1 MIKIMAPNK
10 NYDGISAGVKF
21 SKGVGE
27 CADPY
32 LIEWFKEKGY
42 EVEESTELT
51 DEKQEPETKPKRQR
65 KSE

>member
-1 MIKIMAPNK
+1 MVKIMAPNK

-21 SKGVGE
+21 SKGIGE

-42 EVEESTELT
+42 EVEESEVKETLE
-51 DEKQEPETKPKRQR
+51 EPEGKPKRQR

>member
-1 MIKIMAPNK
+1 MVKIMAPNK

-21 SKGVGE
+21 SKGIGE
-27 CADPY
+27 CTDPY

-42 EVEESTELT
+42 EVEESEV
-51 DEKQEPETKPKRQR
+51 KETVEESENKPKRQR

>member
-1 MIKIMAPNK
+1 MVKIMAPNK

-21 SKGVGE
+21 SKGIGE
-27 CADPY
+27 CTDPY

-42 EVEESTELT
+42 EVEESEVKETLE
-51 DEKQEPETKPKRQR
+51 EPETKPKRQR

>member
-1 MIKIMAPNK
+1 MVKIMAPNK

-21 SKGVGE
+21 SKGIGE
-27 CADPY
+27 CADPF

-42 EVEESTELT
+42 EVEE
-51 DEKQEPETKPKRQR
+51 PEVKETLEESEGKPKRQR